1 MNPEKRK
8 VSSSTKT
15 WSSGFKKFLAK
26 MRKKRMAEILVGF
39 VGGGW
44 LVYEIVHWVL
54 VAHYHLP
61 EKLLDITIIT
71 LIGTLLA
78 ILTWRW
84 FAGLVKPRRVKSE
97 LIIIPLI
104 ILITVTLDIT
114 LLFRLKEPAKE
125 NFPTSRWKNSVAVLP
140 FVDMSPQKDQEY
152 FCDGMTEEIITQL
165 SRIEE
170 LKVISRTS
178 VVRYRDTQKSIKEI
192 AGELGVANILEGSI
206 RRENDLIRVSAQL
219 IDAESGFHTWANKYD
234 RKLSGVF
241 AIQDEI
247 SQAIATALKVRISS
261 EAIKAQKSRRPN
273 DMKLYEAYLQGMY
286 FINSRYVVTYREE
299 DFLKALDYFNEA
311 REIDPNYALTY
322 LGLAWAYWHKYSLT
336 YHQEDLNQVV
346 RYGEKAYQLDPG
358 SSGSNLAKGFN
369 HFLSGQYDQ
378 AFEKYRVAFRE
389 GPNSHMVLTGI
400 AYSLSELGLFETAI
414 PLFLKSIELAP
425 FYIFSRTI
433 LATCYRGLGD
443 FEKSELYLK
452 EAFNLNPRNPFCLGH
467 LAKHMLQVGRY
478 DEAEKL
484 LKELEI
490 IEPGF
495 WVLTEYKAQL
505 HAARGEKK
513 EALSLNKSAI
523 VYALLGLKEEALQA
537 MQKDISEGTLYPYLR
552 LVNDPCFKNLRG
564 DRRFEQI
571 VARAKQSHEELLRKY
586 GHYF

>member
-1 MNPEKRK
+1 MGPGKGRSPSAPKARPTALGE
-8 VSSSTKT
+8 
-15 WSSGFKKFLAK
+15 FLAK
-26 MRKKRMAEILVGF
+26 LRRKRIIEILTGF
-39 VGGGW
+39 IGGGW
-44 LVYEIVHWVL
+44 LVYEIIHWVL
-54 VAHYHLP
+54 VEHYRFP
-61 EKLLDITIIT
+61 EKLLDITLIILVSTLFAT
-71 LIGTLLA
+71 LI
-78 ILTWRW
+78 WRW
-84 FAGLVKPRRVKSE
+84 FSDRAKPRRFRPELLAVVLIFLVATVLVFNQVRHLKSPGGGPDV
-97 LIIIPLI
+97 I
-104 ILITVTLDIT
+104 
-114 LLFRLKEPAKE
+114 
-125 NFPTSRWKNSVAVLP
+125 SRWKNSVAVLP

-178 VVRYRDTQKSIKEI
+178 VVRYRNTQKSIREI

-219 IDAESGFHTWANKYD
+219 IDAASGFHIWADKYD

-261 EAIKAQKSRRPN
+261 ETIKAQKPRRPD

-346 RYGEKAYQLDPG
+346 RYGEKAYQLDP
-358 SSGSNLAKGFN
+358 SYSGNNLAKGFN

-452 EAFNLNPRNPFCLGH
+452 EAFNLNPRNPFCLDH
-467 LAKHMLQVGRY
+467 LAKHMIQVGRY
-478 DEAEKL
+478 DAAEKL
-484 LKELEI
+484 LKELES

-505 HAARGEKK
+505 HAARGEKE
-513 EALSLNKSAI
+513 EALSLNKSAV

-537 MQKDISEGTLYPYLR
+537 MQKEIKEGVFYPYLR
-552 LVNDPCFKNLRG
+552 LINDPAFIKLRG
-564 DRRFEQI
+564 EPQFEII
-571 VARAKQSHEELLRKY
+571 VSRAKKVHETFQKKY

>member
-1 MNPEKRK
+1 MHPGKGRFPSAPKARPTALGE
-8 VSSSTKT
+8 
-15 WSSGFKKFLAK
+15 FLAK
-26 MRKKRMAEILVGF
+26 LRRKRIIEILTGF

-44 LVYEIVHWVL
+44 LVYEIIHWVL
-54 VAHYHLP
+54 VEHYRFP
-61 EKLLDITIIT
+61 EKLLDITLII
-71 LIGTLLA
+71 LVSTLLA
-78 ILTWRW
+78 TLIWRW
-84 FAGLVKPRRVKSE
+84 FSYRTKPRKFRPELLAVALIFLVATVLVFNQVRHLKSPGGGPDV
-97 LIIIPLI
+97 L
-104 ILITVTLDIT
+104 
-114 LLFRLKEPAKE
+114 
-125 NFPTSRWKNSVAVLP
+125 SRWKNSVAVLP

-152 FCDGMTEEIITQL
+152 FCDGMTEEIIGQL
-165 SRIEE
+165 SRIKE

-178 VVRYRDTQKSIKEI
+178 VVRYRDTQKSIREI

-219 IDAESGFHTWANKYD
+219 IDAASGFHIWADKYD

-261 EAIKAQKSRRPN
+261 EAIKAQKSRRPD
-273 DMKLYEAYLQGMY
+273 DMKLYETYLQGMY

-336 YHQEDLNQVV
+336 YYQEDLNQVV
-346 RYGEKAYQLDPG
+346 RYGEKAYQLDP
-358 SSGSNLAKGFN
+358 SYSGNNLAKGFN

-378 AFEKYRVAFRE
+378 AFEKYRIAFRE
-389 GPNSHMVLTGI
+389 GPNSHIVLTGI

-433 LATCYRGLGD
+433 LATCYRGLGN

-467 LAKHMLQVGRY
+467 LAKHMIQVGRY

-484 LKELEI
+484 LKELES
-490 IEPGF
+490 IEPEF

-505 HAARGEKK
+505 YAATGEKEK
-513 EALSLNKSAI
+513 ALSLNKSAL
-523 VYALLGLKEEALQA
+523 VYALLGLKEEAVQA
-537 MQKDISEGTLYPYLR
+537 MQKEIKEGVVYPYLR
-552 LVNDPCFKNLRG
+552 LINDPAFINLRG
-564 DRRFEQI
+564 EPQFEII
-571 VARAKQSHEELLRKY
+571 VNRAKQVHETFLKKY